1 MNDSAELL
9 KKKMNLALSE
19 LKEAVDLT
27 AELKLSGPD
36 IKAATNLIWEQFL
49 FEFFNYI
56 KQKSKETKQ
65 NILAGIKFPRF

>member
-9 KKKMNLALSE
+9 KEKMDHALSE

-27 AELKLSGPD
+27 AKLKLSGSD